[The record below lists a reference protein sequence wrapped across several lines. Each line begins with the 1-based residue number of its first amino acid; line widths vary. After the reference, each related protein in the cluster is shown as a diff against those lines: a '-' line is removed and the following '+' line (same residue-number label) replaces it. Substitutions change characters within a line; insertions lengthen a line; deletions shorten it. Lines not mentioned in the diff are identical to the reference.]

1 MARNE
6 IIEEYVKRLSEAV
19 QGNAQAIDEFRK
31 ETTIQGRPP
40 VKVAVDLIRKYSGD
54 LNKFF
59 RAPLINTIS
68 SGYRGNILGVVS
80 SIKCSEYEKEGIKKI
95 RCIGSIEDRSG
106 RLPFTEF
113 PDGSSRLSRDD
124 LVLIVNAY
132 VGNFN
137 NRPYLTISSRIE
149 LNIIERSAPSLRN
162 ESLKIKDL
170 HPDMYDIKV
179 SGKLT
184 YIGKVDGV
192 GKTQTTLFKGILRD
206 ETGSIPVESW
216 GIELKDG
223 DAEIAGAS
231 IKQFNNRLYLN
242 IGNGTQIKFNSLE
255 GAGEFKN
262 LELLMGASRGTFKGK
277 GIIIRISEKNLTVSV
292 CATCQKVIKDGKCPN
307 HPDSPVENILRLS
320 LVLDDGYAA
329 PFVYAYQRV
338 LEKYVNGGKES
349 IRQYIESNKVNEL
362 LPELKKLIVMK
373 VANVSV
379 YGFKG
384 ERGNYLEFQDLELLD
399 DNALESQ
406 YNELLEALK

>member
-6 IIEEYVKRLSEAV
+6 VVEEYAKRLSEAV
-19 QGNAQAIDEFRK
+19 QGNSQAIDEFRK
-31 ETTIQGRPP
+31 ETSQGRPP
-40 VKVAVDLIRKYSGD
+40 IKVAVELIRKYSGD
-54 LNKFF
+54 LNTFF

-68 SGYRGNILGVVS
+68 SGYRGNILGIVS
-80 SIKCSEYEKEGIKKI
+80 SIKCSEYEKEGMKKV

-113 PDGSSRLSRDD
+113 PDGSSRLSKGD

-132 VGNFN
+132 VGSFN

-149 LNIIERSAPSLRN
+149 LNIIERSAASVRN

-184 YIGKVDGV
+184 FIGKVDGV
-192 GKTQTTLFKGILRD
+192 GKTQTTLFKGILKD
-206 ETGSIPVESW
+206 ESGSIPVESW

-223 DAEIAGAS
+223 EVEIAGAS
-231 IKQFNNRLYLN
+231 TKQFNNRLYLN
-242 IGNGTQIKFNSLE
+242 IGNGTQIKFNSLDIS
-255 GAGEFKN
+255 GEFKN
-262 LELLMGASRGTFKGK
+262 LELLMMASRGTFRGK
-277 GIIIRISEKNLTVSV
+277 GIIIRISEKNLTVTV
-292 CATCQKVIKDGKCPN
+292 CATCQKVIKNGKCPN

-338 LEKYVNGGKES
+338 IEKYISGGKER
-349 IRQYIESNKVNEL
+349 IRQYIENNKANEL
-362 LPELKKLIVMK
+362 LPEIKKSIVMK

-406 YNELLEALK
+406 YNELLGVLK